1 MSESSQS
8 AVVVDTNTMFSI
20 FSKSSKTVVDSE
32 KSASVY
38 GDSLAGSRVSQNDIT
53 HVPRDVRSSV
63 SACKEYK
70 RERKKSRSRNF
81 RGLFSSDCEDEITS
95 VVSDNPQLYHR
106 SCSMVSIFCVT
117 LLFHFNYI
125 RNKSIFR
132 MVTIL

>member
-1 MSESSQS
+1 
-8 AVVVDTNTMFSI
+8 MFSI

-38 GDSLAGSRVSQNDIT
+38 GDSLSSTRVSQNDIT

-106 SCSMVSIFCVT
+106 SCSMVSISIIFCHYPSV
-117 LLFHFNYI
+117 LL
-125 RNKSIFR
+125 SL
-132 MVTIL
+132 MILILLNDFKRLSFL